1 MQSNLYSVTEA
12 RENLGVLLDQLEEG
26 KAKEILITRRGVCVA
41 KLVPQKKKETDVT
54 NRIGFAKG
62 KLYVD
67 DKVFNELDE
76 EISGMMIG
84 GEL

>member
-12 RENLGVLLDQLEEG
+12 RENLRVLLDQLEKG
-26 KAKEILITRRGVCVA
+26 KTQEILITRRGVCVA
-41 KLVPQKKKETDVT
+41 KLVPQKKKKIDTA

-84 GEL
+84 

>member
-26 KAKEILITRRGVCVA
+26 KAKEILITRRGVCIA

-67 DKVFNELDE
+67 DKVFGELDE
-76 EISGMMIG
+76 EITDMMIG